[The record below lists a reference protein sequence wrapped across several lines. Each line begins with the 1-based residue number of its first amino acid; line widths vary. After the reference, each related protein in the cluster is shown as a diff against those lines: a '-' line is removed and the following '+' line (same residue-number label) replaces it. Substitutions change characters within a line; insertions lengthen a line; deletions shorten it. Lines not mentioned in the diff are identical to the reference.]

1 MSKPGQAINL
11 PPRVQSGMAITAAQL
26 NAIRESIARLARSG
40 VPDGPKVYPRRVR
53 QAFWPV
59 LSVDPD
65 SDPESPDFLVSLTP
79 GFVVERITKSG
90 TDSLVY
96 HAPDGIYEKDDEGND
111 TENLALLPITE
122 GQVLAVVVNVLPD
135 GSIGIDS
142 EEDPPPPAVLIDVI
156 ADSTQSTHH
165 EPPIG
170 DGNEGEAG
178 IYYYKIAKLTEGALT
193 FAPGTPGHDIDHW
206 IDLPTFESAGGETI
220 WKEWD
225 GAAAKYMTKGIVG
238 VDGISVTAT
247 TDTLEIG
254 FNGAENLHL
263 QVIEVDLSIDFTAET
278 FSFGGSLGVVD
289 HYWENGLYV
298 GTTEP
303 TDPEYDP
310 IFQRVTHIANT
321 NANP

>member
-1 MSKPGQAINL
+1 MSRPGQAINL
-11 PPRVQSGMAITAAQL
+11 PPRVQSGQPITAAQF

-53 QAFWPV
+53 QSFWPV

-135 GSIGIDS
+135 GSIGIE
-142 EEDPPPPAVLIDVI
+142 EEDPPLDPPPPPVLIEVI

-165 EPPIG
+165 KPPIG

-178 IYYYKIAKLTEGALT
+178 IYYYKIAKLTEGALM
-193 FAPGTPGHDIDHW
+193 FAPGIPGHDIDHW

-225 GAAAKYMTKGIVG
+225 GAAGKYMTKGLVG

-254 FNGAENLHL
+254 FDGAENLN
-263 QVIEVDLSIDFTAET
+263 IEVFGAE
-278 FSFGGSLGVVD
+278 FSAGLLVVISSSPLYILYWRNGLFVGETDPDGGSPPA
-289 HYWENGLYV
+289 GLI
-298 GTTEP
+298 TR
-303 TDPEYDP
+303 
-310 IFQRVTHIANT
+310 QVTHCT
-321 NANP
+321 T